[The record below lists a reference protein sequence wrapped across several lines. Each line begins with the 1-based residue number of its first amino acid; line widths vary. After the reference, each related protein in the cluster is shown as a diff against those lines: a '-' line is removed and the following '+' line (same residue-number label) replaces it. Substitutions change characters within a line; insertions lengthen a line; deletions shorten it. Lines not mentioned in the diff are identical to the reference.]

1 MSVFIAKYALT
12 CICFYNPH
20 SCIFKICTFTFVM
33 MQPSS
38 EKNIQKFN
46 DILAQLNAE
55 QLAAVNKVD
64 GPVLVVAGPGTGK
77 TQILAARIGK
87 ILLETDA
94 QPNEILCL
102 TYTDAGAVAMR
113 KRLFEF
119 IGPDA
124 YRINIYTFHAFCND
138 IIQENLDYFGKVSL
152 EPLNDLESAMLFRE
166 LVDEFDTEHLLKR
179 FTGDIYYDVPRL
191 KSLFST
197 MKREN
202 WEFAMIERAV
212 QEYIDDLPNRE
223 EFVYKRPNAAKGIQK
238 GDVKQKDIDAA
249 KEVMDKLLC
258 AVKEFENY
266 QHKMQQRGRY
276 DYDDMIIWVLKAFR
290 DSENLLRRYQ
300 EKHQYILVDEFQDT
314 SGSQNELLKFLLT
327 YWENPNVFVVGD
339 DDQSIFRFQGA
350 NMKNILDFAGDYVK
364 TLYTVVLKNNY
375 RSNQIILDVSRV
387 LINNNRER
395 LTSQLRLDKNLMAS
409 HPRFEKEMVEPIIN
423 EYENPD
429 QELVDVAFQI
439 ERLIERG
446 SSPADIAI
454 IYRNHNQVDQLIQYL
469 DAKKVAVNTKRK
481 IDILTM
487 PFGEKIIN
495 ILQYLAMELD
505 SPYSGDEL
513 LFEMM
518 HYDFF
523 DIPPIEI
530 AKVSIAV
537 SKANYSQSDAP
548 KTSIRRYVSE
558 MKANSQVSLFEQ
570 PEYMEMRQLVTD
582 INFLL
587 KAAVS
592 LSLQQLFQ
600 QVITALGIL
609 KYIMQQ
615 PDKGWHMEVLTSL
628 FNFVRDEARKSP
640 DVKLKHIITT
650 IDLMKRNNIRLEL
663 NQVIHA
669 ENGVNFLTAHGSKG
683 LEYEHVFLIGC
694 TKKIWDTKGRNMGFS
709 FPDTLMQASGDEN
722 AQQEESRRLF
732 YVALTRAKQCL
743 HISYS
748 AKDRNGKDL
757 EASQFV
763 GEILAASHLQVKHPK
778 VSEDALMA
786 YFATQFTEDDKPVVE
801 LLDKNYINQ
810 LLQNYVLSV
819 THLNTYLD
827 CPLKFYFQNLIRVPA
842 GKSPA
847 MAFGSAVH
855 HALYRIF
862 KRMSDNDRKFGT
874 ADEFVREFRW
884 FMHRNRDAFT
894 SEEFK
899 LRMDYG
905 DKILPAFYNDNVSQW
920 HTNVEV
926 EYPVRTFPFNGVP
939 VRGNLDKVEINGS
952 QVNIVDYKTGKLKY
966 AKEKLMR
973 PTADKPDGGD
983 YWRQAVFYK
992 ILADNDKTKHWEAV
1006 STVFDFIE
1014 PVDGRYHKEKIVIYP
1029 EDVALVTRQLTETYQ
1044 KIMAHDFATGCGK
1057 PDCDWCHFVRSNFK
1071 QPGKILEGVEE

>member
-1 MSVFIAKYALT
+1 VNYSST
-12 CICFYNPH
+12 CILNFQLGCSFR
-20 SCIFKICTFTFVM
+20 IFTFVM
-33 MQPSS
+33 IQSPS
-38 EKNIQKFN
+38 EKYNQKFQ
-46 DILAQLNAE
+46 DIINQLNDE

-124 YRINIYTFHAFCND
+124 YRISIYTFHAFCNE
-138 IIQENLDYFGKVSL
+138 IIQENLDYFGKLSL
-152 EPLNDLESAMLFRE
+152 EPLNDLESALLFRE
-166 LVDEFDTEHLLKR
+166 LVDEFDKDHLLKR

-202 WEFAMIERAV
+202 WELDMIERAV
-212 QEYIDDLPNRE
+212 QEYIDDLPNRD

-249 KEVMDKLLC
+249 KEVMAKLLC
-258 AVKEFENY
+258 AVNEFANY
-266 QHKMQQRGRY
+266 ERKMKDRGNY
-276 DYDDMIIWVLKAFR
+276 DYDDMIIWVLRAFR
-290 DSENLLRRYQ
+290 ENENLLRRYQ
-300 EKHQYILVDEFQDT
+300 ERYQYILVDEFQDT
-314 SGSQNELLKFLLT
+314 SGSQNELLKFILA
-327 YWENPNVFVVGD
+327 YWDTPNVFVVGD

-350 NMKNILDFAGDYVK
+350 NMKNILDFAGDYVS
-364 TLYTVVLKNNY
+364 TLHTVVLKQNY
-375 RSNQIILDVSRV
+375 RSNQSILDISRV
-387 LINNNRER
+387 LISNNNER
-395 LTSQLRLDKNLMAS
+395 LTSQLRLDKNLKAA
-409 HPRFEKEMVEPIIN
+409 HPRFELEMVEPTIS
-423 EYENPD
+423 EYANPD
-429 QELVDVAFQI
+429 QELVDVAYQI
-439 ERLIERG
+439 EDLIGRG
-446 SSPADIAI
+446 TNAAEIAV
-454 IYRNHNQVDQLIQYL
+454 IYRNHNQVEQLIHYL
-469 DAKKVAVNTKRK
+469 DARKIAVNTKRK
-481 IDILTM
+481 IDILTL

-495 ILQYLAMELD
+495 ILGYLAMEMD

-513 LFEMM
+513 LFEIL

-523 DIPPIEI
+523 EVPPIEI
-530 AKVSIAV
+530 AKASIAV
-537 SKANYSQSDAP
+537 SKANYNVAADGQ

-558 MKANSQVSLFEQ
+558 LKPMRNLFDAPDPQ
-570 PEYMEMRQLVTD
+570 AQMRQVVEG
-582 INFLL
+582 INDLL
-587 KAAVS
+587 KASVS

-600 QVITALGIL
+600 QVITSLGIL
-609 KYIMQQ
+609 RYVMLQ

-640 DVKLKHIITT
+640 DVKLKDIMVTVET
-650 IDLMKRNNIRLEL
+650 MKKHSIRLEL

-669 ENGVNFLTAHGSKG
+669 ENGVSFLTAHGSKG
-683 LEYEHVFLIGC
+683 LEFEHVFLIGC
-694 TKKIWDTKGRNMGFS
+694 NKKIWDVKGRNHGFS
-709 FPDTLMQASGDEN
+709 FPDTLMQAAGDET

-732 YVALTRAKQCL
+732 YVAITRARQCL
-743 HISYS
+743 NISYS
-748 AKDRNGKDL
+748 TKDRNNKDQ

-763 GEILAASHLQVKHPK
+763 GEILAATHLRVQYPQVH
-778 VSEDALMA
+778 EDALMS
-786 YFATQFTEDDKPVVE
+786 YFATQFSEADKPVVQ

-819 THLNTYLD
+819 THLNSYLD

-855 HALYRIF
+855 HALYKVFDKMI
-862 KRMSDNDRKFGT
+862 KGDNQQFPPVDDFI
-874 ADEFVREFRW
+874 REFRW
-884 FMHRNRDAFT
+884 FMFRNRDAFT
-894 SEEFK
+894 KEEFG

-905 DKILPAFYNDNVSQW
+905 DKILPVFYQQNLLQW
-920 HTNVEV
+920 NKIALVEL
-926 EYPVRTFPFNGVP
+926 PVRHVVINGVP
-939 VRGNLDKVEINGS
+939 VKGHLDKIEFNGK
-952 QVNIVDYKTGKLKY
+952 QATIVDYKTGKLKY
-966 AKEKLMR
+966 AKEKLLR
-973 PTADKPDGGD
+973 PTTDNPNGGD

-992 ILADNDKTKHWEAV
+992 MLIDNDRSRDWQVT

-1014 PVDGRYHKEKIVIYP
+1014 PVAEGEYHKEKIVVQP
-1029 EDVALVTRQLTETYQ
+1029 EDVLTVTRQLTETHA

-1057 PDCDWCHFVRSNFK
+1057 KDCDWCHFVRSNFK
-1071 QPGKILEGVEE
+1071 QPGKILEMTEE